1 MGTNYLG
8 FKDLNVFKISYSLAK
23 KIFNL
28 SLHFPKEEKYSL
40 SDQIR
45 RSSRS
50 IAVNIAEAWSFRAY
64 PKSFINKLTISYGE
78 MSETKVWLDFA
89 KDHLYLNEND
99 HKQLYDEYDKIGKM
113 LYSMINH
120 PEKFCHNNESKA

>member
-1 MGTNYLG
+1 MGTNYQG
-8 FKDLNVFKISYSLAK
+8 FKDLNVFKISYSLAN
-23 KIFNL
+23 KIFEL
-28 SLHFPKEEKYSL
+28 SLQFPKEERYSL

-50 IAVNIAEAWSFRAY
+50 VSANISEAWAFRNY

-89 KDHLYLNEND
+89 RDHHYLNEND
-99 HKQLYDEYDKIGKM
+99 HRQLYDEYDKIGKM

-120 PEKFCHNNESKA
+120 PEKFCHNNESKT